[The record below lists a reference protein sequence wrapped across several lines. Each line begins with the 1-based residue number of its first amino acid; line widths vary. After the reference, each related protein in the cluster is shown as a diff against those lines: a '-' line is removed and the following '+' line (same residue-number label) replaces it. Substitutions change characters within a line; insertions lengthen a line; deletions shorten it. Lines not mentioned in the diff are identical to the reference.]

1 MSHSGTRQIPHDSD
15 KENAMDINLDKQ
27 VEDNEPTTSSKYEKI
42 LNNETYDPDQDKDE
56 KRWLRREYRNLIS
69 ETEEKRQDYLRSDSD
84 GLALNIAKANE
95 LVQKVKNTHEA
106 TLDSR
111 LLVLTSDLGVQK
123 ARRMKLDNNA
133 FDVDAYISKLIT
145 FMGGRQVDDD
155 DEEPDLDWN
164 AIGELASHHTLR
176 VPTMEFILGP
186 LSVEQK
192 ERVRGIRQTVAK
204 NKNDMVMP
212 KQLEEKDIE
221 RQENETTKNVRN
233 IYNILMEKQPI
244 NFFEFIVNPESFGQT
259 IENLF
264 YLSFLVR
271 DAKVNIDDESGQPI
285 LTCCEPP
292 TGDEYAEGLIK
303 KQLVMGIDMNTWKE
317 LIEVYNI
324 RVSAIPTR
332 QSCTQISGKWYG

>member
-1 MSHSGTRQIPHDSD
+1 MAHFGTRQIPHDSD

-27 VEDNEPTTSSKYEKI
+27 VEDNEPTSSSKYDKI

-84 GLALNIAKANE
+84 GLAHNIAKANE

-155 DEEPDLDWN
+155 NDEPDLNWS
-164 AIGELASHHTLR
+164 AVGELASHHTLR

-192 ERVRGIRQTVAK
+192 ERVRGVRQTLSK
-204 NKNDMVMP
+204 NKNDLVMP

-233 IYNILMEKQPI
+233 IWNILAEKSPI

-259 IENLF
+259 VENLF

-271 DAKVNIDDESGQPI
+271 DAKVNIDDDGA
-285 LTCCEPP
+285 CCEPP
-292 TGDEYAEGLIK
+292 TGDDYAEGLIK

-332 QSCTQISGKWYG
+332 QSCTPISGKWYG

>member
-1 MSHSGTRQIPHDSD
+1 MAHFGTRQIPHDSD

-27 VEDNEPTTSSKYEKI
+27 VEDNEPTSSSKYDKI

-56 KRWLRREYRNLIS
+56 KP
-69 ETEEKRQDYLRSDSD
+69 
-84 GLALNIAKANE
+84 
-95 LVQKVKNTHEA
+95 

-155 DEEPDLDWN
+155 NDEPDLNWS
-164 AIGELASHHTLR
+164 A
-176 VPTMEFILGP
+176 
-186 LSVEQK
+186 
-192 ERVRGIRQTVAK
+192 
-204 NKNDMVMP
+204 
-212 KQLEEKDIE
+212 LEERDIE

-233 IYNILMEKQPI
+233 IWNILAEKSPI

-259 IENLF
+259 VENLF

-271 DAKVNIDDESGQPI
+271 DAKVNIDDDGA
-285 LTCCEPP
+285 CCEPP
-292 TGDEYAEGLIK
+292 TGDDYAEGLIK

-332 QSCTQISGKWYG
+332 QSCTPISGKWYG